1 MKKLLLGCGVLLALG
16 LATMGYVVWQLWPDI
31 QQTVSEAEEF
41 ERRLLALEE
50 AYPFDGEEQTE
61 LDTARFAASL
71 DMRVIIGRNLDVWKD
86 DINAFGETIEERDVG
101 FVEEIRGYISRFS
114 EMFQIIAPME
124 DFAMS
129 PSEFNYHTR
138 VLWATLATVSQGI
151 VDDPELESLRE
162 LYTDMKKQYNDQRAE
177 GSIDLDE
184 LIGEFDPTVL
194 SMARGMLKTDTARVE
209 QAVTN
214 ASAEAIFMTLPKGP
228 QDLDADGDEL

>member
-41 ERRLLALEE
+41 ERRLMALEE
-50 AYPFDGEEQTE
+50 DYPFDADEQVD
-61 LDTARFAASL
+61 LDTERFTASL
-71 DMRVIIGRNLDVWKD
+71 DMRVIIGRNLDDWKN

-138 VLWATLATVSQGI
+138 VLWAALATVAHGLD
-151 VDDPELESLRE
+151 DDPDLDSLRE
-162 LYTDMKKQYNDQRAE
+162 LYPKMKTQYNEQRAE

-184 LIGEFDPTVL
+184 LIGEFDATVL
-194 SMARGMLKTDTARVE
+194 STARDMLKTDTARIE

-228 QDLDADGDEL
+228 REFNADGDEL